1 MRWTKLANRFHF
13 SKFSNIGEKF
23 AVERVI
29 NQMASRSLSG
39 SGEYVPKKCEVVKTP
54 AEKVSDILYWFLRSA
69 IVLNVVALFFPSFNP
84 ARLSEGIS
92 KNLSLF
98 SCGVSYDS
106 IVVNMKRALK
116 QGWVSEDAFAL
127 IFYASLIIIIAVVI
141 IAASGCLSLGSHKM
155 KKVGLAVTL
164 GGGVVEAVGLAALF
178 QAHSEIVETTL
189 PNKVDKILLLNAE
202 GVADPDYLPPAF
214 ILFIVLISIIILI
227 SIVNLFLV
235 PRSMMGEGFS
245 MEPKFQLFLMMLPVI
260 ALAFVF
266 SYLPLYGWRY
276 AFFDYKSGETLSM
289 DKFVGFDHFT
299 ELFRIPATR
308 RDILTVLK
316 NTLAMSG
323 LGIATSWIPMV
334 FAIFLSEIKNSRF
347 KRIVQTFTT
356 IPNFISWVLVYAIA
370 IAIFNTD
377 GFINTLINSMGGSA
391 TENYLMSDSHMWLKM
406 LAWGI
411 WKGTGWSAIIYIAA
425 ISGIDQGLY
434 EAATVDGAGR
444 FAKMWY
450 ITVPELIPTFC
461 VLLLMSIANILSNG
475 MEQYLVFSNA
485 MNREKIQVLDLYV
498 YNLGLGSGLIPLST
512 VIGMVKSVI
521 SVILLFAANGVSKL
535 IRGESIV

>member
-1 MRWTKLANRFHF
+1 
-13 SKFSNIGEKF
+13 
-23 AVERVI
+23 
-29 NQMASRSLSG
+29 
-39 SGEYVPKKCEVVKTP
+39 
-54 AEKVSDILYWFLRSA
+54 
-69 IVLNVVALFFPSFNP
+69 
-84 ARLSEGIS
+84 
-92 KNLSLF
+92 
-98 SCGVSYDS
+98 
-106 IVVNMKRALK
+106 MKRPLK
-116 QGWVSEDAFAL
+116 QGWVSEDAYAL
-127 IFYASLIIIIAVVI
+127 IFYASLIIIIAVI
-141 IAASGCLSLGSHKM
+141 IVAASGCLSLGSHKM

-164 GGGVVEAVGLAALF
+164 GGGVVEAVGLAALY

-214 ILFIVLISIIILI
+214 ILFIVMISLIILL
-227 SIVNLFLV
+227 SIVNFFLV
-235 PRSMMGEGFS
+235 PRSMMGDGFT

-276 AFFDYKSGETLSM
+276 AFFDYKAGESLAGKTPTLQY
-289 DKFVGFDHFT
+289 FT
-299 ELFRIPATR
+299 MLFQNAATR
-308 RDILTVLK
+308 RDIANVLK

-323 LGIATSWIPMV
+323 LGIATSWVPMV
-334 FAIFLSEIKNSRF
+334 FAIFLSEIRNSKF

-498 YNLGLGSGLIPLST
+498 YNLGIGSGLIPLST

-521 SVILLFAANGVSKL
+521 SVILLFAANSVSKL
-535 IRGESIV
+535 VRGESIV